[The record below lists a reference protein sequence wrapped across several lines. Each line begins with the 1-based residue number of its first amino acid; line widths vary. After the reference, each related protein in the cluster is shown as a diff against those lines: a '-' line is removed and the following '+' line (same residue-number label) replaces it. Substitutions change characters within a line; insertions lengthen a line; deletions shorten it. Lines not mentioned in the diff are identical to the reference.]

1 MNGNRFLLDTNI
13 ILYILGG
20 DEIIAHYLFD
30 KILYTSI
37 ICEIE
42 LLSFKFI
49 TSKEEA
55 EIKSFLKEFRI
66 ISIDQPVKD
75 LAIILRKRYSLKIPD
90 SIIAAT
96 SVNLGIPLVTSDKGL
111 KSVSAL
117 QIDFYNKNL

>member
-20 DEIIAHYLFD
+20 DRIIAHYLFD

-42 LLSFKFI
+42 LLSFKSI

-55 EIKSFLKEFRI
+55 EIKSFLKELRI
-66 ISIDQPVKD
+66 ISIDQSVRD
-75 LAIILRKRYSLKIPD
+75 IAIILRKQYNLKIPD

-96 SVNLGIPLVTSDKGL
+96 SVTLGIPLVTSDKGL
-111 KSVSAL
+111 KSVSEL
-117 QIDFYNKNL
+117 QIHFYNK